1 MALRL
6 IQAPWTQQPQ
16 GAGVALAPRFAAAR
30 RGFVFNAGPGS
41 LGDGSIGLSTIN
53 SAYTGPRFGPTPDG
67 VGMRLY
73 ADHGGN
79 DDDRPQSSFVLPTAK
94 SANLTTVLVF
104 AAINNTYMQGWVPT
118 GHYLRITD
126 PSAYKVQCGYFGDNG
141 FNYIFEDARSD
152 VFDGRAHTL
161 VISTHI
167 TAKQISVSWDGN
179 PCTYLSGSL
188 SYIGGGD
195 IPATGQPYLG
205 DRVWTNYYNP
215 NGHLLLWAY
224 LPDVFLAQA
233 EAHELARNPWSLFEP
248 RRIFVPVSVGGGG
261 SWSVSLTETASATDS
276 LGAATTALVSLIE
289 SASAADIITAATI
302 AAVALTEAASA
313 SDTQTASYSVTGSGS
328 VTESASA
335 SDTLDAATTMLRALT
350 ETASADDQLAA
361 ATTMLRAISE
371 SASAVDTPAA
381 SYSGAGTATIEEL
394 TSATDALTAAA
405 TLLVTI
411 LEAGNADDALAA
423 ATTMVRAI
431 TEQAVAADE
440 VAASQPI
447 IASVSITELA
457 TAIDVLIGEL
467 AGGAWVAGDG
477 LMSKPRIGMARNGDL
492 YSLVLDDDGIP
503 VACKRMGTSRL
514 LKLRALPGGN
524 QAQVMVETGVVLVV
538 L

>member
-1 MALRL
+1 MALREL
-6 IQAPWTQQPQ
+6 LLPWDAQPQ
-16 GAGVALAPRFAAAR
+16 EAGVALAPRFAAAR

-73 ADHGGN
+73 ADNGGN

-104 AAINNTYMQGWVPT
+104 AAINNTYMQGWGPT

-126 PSAYKVQCGYFGDNG
+126 PSAYKVQCGYYGDNG

-188 SYIGGGD
+188 SYIGDGA

-224 LPDVFLAQA
+224 LPDVFLAQG

-248 RRIFVPVSVGGGG
+248 RRIHVPVSAGGGNVTVNLSG
-261 SWSVSLTETASATDS
+261 ISASFAQTAPAVSSTVSLVGENAAAGAGTLLPAFSFS
-276 LGAATTALVSLIE
+276 LLGQAG
-289 SASAADIITAATI
+289 
-302 AAVALTEAASA
+302 AASA
-313 SDTQTASYSVTGSGS
+313 GTLSPSTSRGLSGQSAAFAAGSVIPSVAIAAIGLQATFASGTLTASSSSGTTVNLVGEPVAFAQTAPSVNVTIALTGIAAIMASGLL
-328 VTESASA
+328 SAS
-335 SDTLDAATTMLRALT
+335 S
-350 ETASADDQLAA
+350 
-361 ATTMLRAISE
+361 
-371 SASAVDTPAA
+371 
-381 SYSGAGTATIEEL
+381 GTAIIT
-394 TSATDALTAAA
+394 
-405 TLLVTI
+405 VK
-411 LEAGNADDALAA
+411 AGSWL
-423 ATTMVRAI
+423 RY
-431 TEQAVAADE
+431 
-440 VAASQPI
+440 
-447 IASVSITELA
+447 
-457 TAIDVLIGEL
+457 
-467 AGGAWVAGDG
+467 
-477 LMSKPRIGMARNGDL
+477 K
-492 YSLVLDDDGIP
+492 
-503 VACKRMGTSRL
+503 
-514 LKLRALPGGN
+514 KL
-524 QAQVMVETGVVLVV
+524 Q
-538 L
+538 